1 MERKQIEELDAI
13 CVAIR
18 KGGLEPYDQL
28 YGYATTGKT
37 EYITRTD
44 NARERIKRLDIS
56 LIREYVRRMEN
67 DLGTKIH
74 QGE

>member
-1 MERKQIEELDAI
+1 MDRKMTEELDAI

-28 YGYATTGKT
+28 CGYVTTGKSV
-37 EYITRTD
+37 YITRTD
-44 NARERIKRLDIS
+44 NARERVRRLDIA
-56 LIREYVRRMEN
+56 LISEYVRRMEK
-67 DLGTKIH
+67 DHGKKID

>member
-1 MERKQIEELDAI
+1 MDKSLLEEMDAI

-18 KGGLEPYDQL
+18 KSGSDPYPQL
-28 YGYATTGKT
+28 YGYVTSGKI

-44 NARERIKRLDIS
+44 NARERITHLDIATV
-56 LIREYVRRMEN
+56 REYLSRLEN
-67 DLGTKIH
+67 HYGKKIH

>member
-28 YGYATTGKT
+28 FGYATTGMT

-67 DLGTKIH
+67 DHGTKIH

>member
-1 MERKQIEELDAI
+1 MDRKVIEELDAI

-28 YGYATTGKT
+28 YGYVASGKT

-44 NARERIKRLDIS
+44 NARERIKRIDIV
-56 LIREYVRRMEN
+56 LVREHVGRMEK
-67 DLGTKIH
+67 DHCQKRG
-74 QGE
+74 

>member
-1 MERKQIEELDAI
+1 MDRKVIGELDAI

-28 YGYATTGKT
+28 YGYVTSGKT

-44 NARERIKRLDIS
+44 NARERIKCIDIA
-56 LIREYVRRMEN
+56 LIQEYVRRMEK
-67 DLGTKIH
+67 DHGKKIH